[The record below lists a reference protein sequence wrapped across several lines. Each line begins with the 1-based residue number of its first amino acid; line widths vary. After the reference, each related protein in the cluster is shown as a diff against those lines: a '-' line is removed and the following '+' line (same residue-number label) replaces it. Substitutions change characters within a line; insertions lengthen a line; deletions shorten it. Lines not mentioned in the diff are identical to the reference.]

1 MSVTATAIR
10 PLAAVNQFVRAD
22 AQRLSEWAARP
33 HSGLVWLCVG
43 AIVTGSGAYG
53 AAMGSW
59 CEPMQAV
66 YVALKLP
73 FLILLTTIGNGLL
86 NGMLAPL
93 LGLRITF
100 RQAQTAVLISFA
112 IASTIL
118 GALSPVALFVVWN
131 TPPLTG
137 TQTAVLISFA
147 IASTILGAL
156 SPVAL
161 FVVWNTPPLTGTTR
175 PTSPEHSFLQ
185 LTLVA
190 FIAFAGMVGNVRLL
204 PLLKQ
209 WASRDAVAWRVLFA
223 WLAGNLFLGSQIC
236 WVLRPFLWA
245 SGGHV
250 QFIGPDC
257 FHGSFYETVFNA
269 ARQLASH

>member
-1 MSVTATAIR
+1 MSTAIR
-10 PLAAVNQFVRAD
+10 PLAAVDQFLRAD
-22 AQRLSEWAARP
+22 APRLSEWAAWPQSR
-33 HSGLVWLCVG
+33 LVWLCVG
-43 AIVTGSGAYG
+43 TIVAGGGAYG

-59 CEPMQAV
+59 CAPLQAV
-66 YVALKLP
+66 YVAIKLP
-73 FLILLTTIGNGLL
+73 LLILLTTIGNGLL

-93 LGLRITF
+93 LGLKITF
-100 RQAQTAVLISFA
+100 RQ
-112 IASTIL
+112 
-118 GALSPVALFVVWN
+118 
-131 TPPLTG
+131 

-147 IASTILGAL
+147 IASLILGAL

-161 FVVWNTPPLTGTTR
+161 FVVWNTPPLTGTTQ
-175 PTSPEHSFLQ
+175 PSSPEHGFLQ

-190 FIAFAGMVGNVRLL
+190 FIAFAGVVGNVRLL

-245 SGGHV
+245 SGGRV
-250 QFIGPDC
+250 EFIGPNC
-257 FHGSFYETVFNA
+257 FQGSFYETVFEA
-269 ARQLASH
+269 ARRLAFP

>member
-1 MSVTATAIR
+1 MSVTATATR
-10 PLAAVNQFVRAD
+10 PLAAADQFLRAD
-22 AQRLSEWAARP
+22 AQRLSAWADRP

-43 AIVTGSGAYG
+43 AIVGGGGAYG

-59 CEPMQAV
+59 CAPLQAV

-73 FLILLTTIGNGLL
+73 LLILLTTIGNGLL

-100 RQAQTAVLISFA
+100 RQ
-112 IASTIL
+112 
-118 GALSPVALFVVWN
+118 
-131 TPPLTG
+131 

-147 IASTILGAL
+147 MASTILGAL

-190 FIAFAGMVGNVRLL
+190 FIAFAGVVANVRLL

>member
-10 PLAAVNQFVRAD
+10 PLAAVDQFLRAD
-22 AQRLSEWAARP
+22 AQRLSEWADRP
-33 HSGLVWLCVG
+33 HSALVWLCVG

-59 CEPMQAV
+59 CAPLQAV

-73 FLILLTTIGNGLL
+73 LLILLTTLGNGLL

-100 RQAQTAVLISFA
+100 RQ
-112 IASTIL
+112 
-118 GALSPVALFVVWN
+118 
-131 TPPLTG
+131 

-185 LTLVA
+185 LMLVA
-190 FIAFAGMVGNVRLL
+190 FIAFAGVVGNVRLL

-245 SGGHV
+245 SGGRV